1 MTADKPKL
9 SCAMTHDYD
18 SSMNS
23 LINGLPNNYKNKDGL
38 LNRNSPHACA
48 GESLPRGTNDH
59 LPRDHVPGIRTTS
72 SSAVDTLTFE
82 RWCAFLAVAVLRTR
96 TSFSAFFFA
105 TMHLPRSPLT
115 STSPAFPLP
124 VPHVGI
130 FERMPPGL
138 SAIRRRKWHFRRALH
153 VVVMALNFW
162 WSGSRTIPM
171 ELLGRTPS
179 PSQKSIYRRIASLM
193 LADGP
198 SKDFSVLKSGRRF
211 PQLLARLSELSGAVT
226 KLGIGSGPYE
236 RIYPGHDVPL
246 ENSLYQE
253 LEPYKSLDA
262 SRLKVVGS
270 GHWDATQFLSPNLCM
285 AYRYPDCLLYDRT
298 PAIWEFP
305 NKMDPES
312 EVLQL
317 AKLWDARGLLFIH
330 DVDLQKERKFEL
342 VRVFNCLKNSS
353 CDRQIGDRRG
363 RNAVEGKVAG
373 PSSYLPT
380 GPCLLDLV
388 VDAKSETLSIVCTD
402 RRDFYH
408 QFLATTNRTLSNTVG
423 PRLPI
428 NLLQDTMAFSEF
440 SSRARQKKPDRTV
453 LGDQLGVSKRQ
464 SFSKCHPG
472 YCMASF
478 KSVFQGDH
486 AGVEIA
492 TDAHVGLLQS
502 IGLLKEESRIVS
514 GRPFYGDALCEGLVI
529 DDYFAISKVP
539 RSLLVDSGAVRCFEA
554 AKAIYDQ
561 EAIMGSDDKDVKG
574 ERHAK
579 IIGASVNA
587 SPQCQDRGHVL
598 VSAPAEKRL
607 ALSWI
612 TLQACQ
618 LTHTT
623 DALHLCMVGGWTSIL
638 MYRRPLMSIL
648 LKSFHLVDMNLFSAS
663 NPKMLKL
670 PRTVATEL
678 VLLSVLAPLVVSDIA
693 VGYCSHLF
701 ASDASLSK
709 GAIVKSDVGE
719 EITEVLWRSCRTKGG
734 YSKLLDS
741 SQSILSRCMDFEET
755 GEQQAEKVDR
765 PLAFRF
771 DFIEIFAGAATV
783 TAVMASRGYSVGCP
797 IDISFSAELDV
808 AQVRVLEWILYLVC
822 NGLLKS
828 LIVEP
833 PCTTFSIM
841 RRPALRSRFFPFG
854 FDPEDPQTSIG
865 TLLGYRAFQ
874 IMRAC
879 IRNGITALLENP
891 WTSLIK
897 FLPGW
902 SILANSE
909 HCQVVR
915 CDSCAYGS
923 IHLKSFAFLCA
934 WADIAPIS
942 DRCDGSHEHV
952 HVQGQFTK
960 GSATYVERLSVA
972 LADVMCIGIKRLE
985 TFDEACS
992 VSEHKG
998 LESQL
1003 VNEVALSSAW
1013 SLESVWEFRVSSHI
1027 NLLELSAVVRLVQ
1040 RLVRKG
1046 KACRVVVL
1054 VDSNVV
1060 RCAASKGRSSSR
1072 ALTKLLSRLAALCL
1086 VGGVYLVLGFVPT
1099 RLNPADDPTRDCSLR
1114 TPIAGLDIASWDR
1127 GDLFGLAEVCK
1138 CRRWASNWIRL
1149 VLLVLGPPVLSFANP
1164 AVYRRSPFPFGLA
1177 SSVSVVGS
1185 DRFAKLDF
1193 DSTLGYPG
1201 EGPVTFFA
1209 SNWGPLSFCLLVIC
1223 AVLDSSHG
1231 VLIPRNAGDVHRQL
1245 LRSSRPPLQEGR
1257 PVLGVTNQHREFYIK
1272 QFEDWLVSQGIFLGH
1287 LLANH
1292 VTSIDLINELLV
1304 KFGRVLYA
1312 IGRPYNHY
1320 AETINAVAARKPI
1333 VRRQLQEAWNLAY
1346 AWVRDEPSVHHIAL
1360 PWQILLAAISLCF
1373 TWGWIDL
1380 AGMLALSFGALLRV
1394 GEFTGAIRRD
1404 LLLPVDTGYTNQFAL
1419 LSLRE
1424 PKTRFTAARHQ
1435 CAKLDVPDLL
1445 RVVHIAFSR
1454 LLPHQKLW
1462 PKSGQTLRTRFRQ
1475 VMTEL
1480 GVGPSVR
1487 LNGKSLDLGSL
1498 RPGGATWI
1506 LQVTED
1512 SEFLRR
1518 RGRWINSRVM
1528 EIYIQEISAF
1538 QFLAAVP
1545 SNAQL
1550 KIFSLC
1556 NFFPLALQG
1565 AEQFWESN
1573 IPYNVWYLLW
1583 RAQVTRT

>member
-1 MTADKPKL
+1 MKP
-9 SCAMTHDYD
+9 
-18 SSMNS
+18 
-23 LINGLPNNYKNKDGL
+23 
-38 LNRNSPHACA
+38 
-48 GESLPRGTNDH
+48 
-59 LPRDHVPGIRTTS
+59 V
-72 SSAVDTLTFE
+72 
-82 RWCAFLAVAVLRTR
+82 
-96 TSFSAFFFA
+96 
-105 TMHLPRSPLT
+105 
-115 STSPAFPLP
+115 
-124 VPHVGI
+124 
-130 FERMPPGL
+130 
-138 SAIRRRKWHFRRALH
+138 
-153 VVVMALNFW
+153 
-162 WSGSRTIPM
+162 
-171 ELLGRTPS
+171 
-179 PSQKSIYRRIASLM
+179 
-193 LADGP
+193 
-198 SKDFSVLKSGRRF
+198 
-211 PQLLARLSELSGAVT
+211 
-226 KLGIGSGPYE
+226 
-236 RIYPGHDVPL
+236 
-246 ENSLYQE
+246 
-253 LEPYKSLDA
+253 
-262 SRLKVVGS
+262 
-270 GHWDATQFLSPNLCM
+270 
-285 AYRYPDCLLYDRT
+285 
-298 PAIWEFP
+298 
-305 NKMDPES
+305 
-312 EVLQL
+312 QL
-317 AKLWDARGLLFIH
+317 A
-330 DVDLQKERKFEL
+330 
-342 VRVFNCLKNSS
+342 S
-353 CDRQIGDRRG
+353 
-363 RNAVEGKVAG
+363 
-373 PSSYLPT
+373 T
-380 GPCLLDLV
+380 
-388 VDAKSETLSIVCTD
+388 
-402 RRDFYH
+402 
-408 QFLATTNRTLSNTVG
+408 
-423 PRLPI
+423 
-428 NLLQDTMAFSEF
+428 
-440 SSRARQKKPDRTV
+440 
-453 LGDQLGVSKRQ
+453 
-464 SFSKCHPG
+464 
-472 YCMASF
+472 
-478 KSVFQGDH
+478 
-486 AGVEIA
+486 
-492 TDAHVGLLQS
+492 
-502 IGLLKEESRIVS
+502 
-514 GRPFYGDALCEGLVI
+514 
-529 DDYFAISKVP
+529 
-539 RSLLVDSGAVRCFEA
+539 
-554 AKAIYDQ
+554 
-561 EAIMGSDDKDVKG
+561 
-574 ERHAK
+574 
-579 IIGASVNA
+579 
-587 SPQCQDRGHVL
+587 
-598 VSAPAEKRL
+598 
-607 ALSWI
+607 
-612 TLQACQ
+612 
-618 LTHTT
+618 
-623 DALHLCMVGGWTSIL
+623 
-638 MYRRPLMSIL
+638 
-648 LKSFHLVDMNLFSAS
+648 
-663 NPKMLKL
+663 
-670 PRTVATEL
+670 
-678 VLLSVLAPLVVSDIA
+678 
-693 VGYCSHLF
+693 
-701 ASDASLSK
+701 
-709 GAIVKSDVGE
+709 
-719 EITEVLWRSCRTKGG
+719 
-734 YSKLLDS
+734 
-741 SQSILSRCMDFEET
+741 
-755 GEQQAEKVDR
+755 
-765 PLAFRF
+765 
-771 DFIEIFAGAATV
+771 
-783 TAVMASRGYSVGCP
+783 
-797 IDISFSAELDV
+797 
-808 AQVRVLEWILYLVC
+808 
-822 NGLLKS
+822 
-828 LIVEP
+828 
-833 PCTTFSIM
+833 
-841 RRPALRSRFFPFG
+841 
-854 FDPEDPQTSIG
+854 
-865 TLLGYRAFQ
+865 
-874 IMRAC
+874 
-879 IRNGITALLENP
+879 
-891 WTSLIK
+891 
-897 FLPGW
+897 
-902 SILANSE
+902 
-909 HCQVVR
+909 
-915 CDSCAYGS
+915 
-923 IHLKSFAFLCA
+923 
-934 WADIAPIS
+934 
-942 DRCDGSHEHV
+942 
-952 HVQGQFTK
+952 
-960 GSATYVERLSVA
+960 
-972 LADVMCIGIKRLE
+972 
-985 TFDEACS
+985 
-992 VSEHKG
+992 KG

-1027 NLLELSAVVRLVQ
+1027 NFLELSAVVRLVQ

-1272 QFEDWLVSQGIFLGH
+1272 QFEDWLVSQGIFLGY

-1320 AETINAVAARKPI
+1320 AETINTVAARKPI

>member
-1 MTADKPKL
+1 MSDDRPKR
-9 SCAMTHDYD
+9 SCAKTHDD
-18 SSMNS
+18 AVSEGC
-23 LINGLPNNYKNKDGL
+23 LINGLPNNHKNKNGF
-38 LNRNSPHACA
+38 LNKDSLNAGACDSL
-48 GESLPRGTNDH
+48 GSTNHNLPRKNV
-59 LPRDHVPGIRTTS
+59 PRIQACT
-72 SSAVDTLTFE
+72 AVDTLTFE
-82 RWCAFLAVAVLRTR
+82 KWCAFLAVAVLRTR

-105 TMHLPRSPLT
+105 TMHLPRSQMA

-138 SAIRRRKWHFRRALH
+138 SAVRRRKWHFRRALH

-171 ELLGRTPS
+171 DLLGRIPS
-179 PSQKSIYRRIASLM
+179 PSQKCIYRRIASLM

-211 PQLLARLSELSGAVT
+211 PQLLARLSELSGALT
-226 KLGIGSGPYE
+226 KLGVGSGPYE

-262 SRLKVVGS
+262 GRLRVVGS
-270 GHWDATQFLSPNLCM
+270 GHCDATRFLSPDLCM
-285 AYRYPDCLLYDRT
+285 AYRYPDCLLYDRI
-298 PAIWEFP
+298 PAVWEFP
-305 NKMDPES
+305 SRMDPES

-342 VRVFNCLKNSS
+342 VRVFNCLKNAT

-363 RNAVEGKVAG
+363 RNAVEMKVAG

-388 VDAKSETLSIVCTD
+388 VDAKSETLSIICTD

-428 NLLQDTMAFSEF
+428 SFLQDTVAFSDF
-440 SSRARQKKPDRTV
+440 KSRAGQKKPDRSV
-453 LGDQLGVSKRQ
+453 LGDQLGASKRQ
-464 SFSKCHPG
+464 NFSKCHDG

-478 KSVFQGDH
+478 RSVFQGDH

-502 IGLLKEESRIVS
+502 VGLLREESRIVS
-514 GRPFYGDALCEGLVI
+514 GRPFYGEGLCEGLVI
-529 DDYFAISKVP
+529 DNYFAISKVP
-539 RSLLVDSGAVRCFEA
+539 RSLLVDSEAVKCFDA
-554 AKAIYDQ
+554 AKAVYDQ
-561 EAIMGSDDKDVKG
+561 EAILGSDDKDIRG

-579 IIGASVNA
+579 IIGASVDA
-587 SPQCQDRGHVL
+587 SPKCQDRGHVL

-612 TLQACQ
+612 TMQTCQ

-623 DALHLCMVGGWTSIL
+623 DALHLCLVGGWTSVV

-648 LKSFHLVDMNLFSAS
+648 QKSFQLVDMNLFSAAS
-663 NPKMLKL
+663 PKMLKL

-693 VGYCSHLF
+693 VGFCSSLF
-701 ASDASLSK
+701 ATDASLSK
-709 GAIVKSDVGE
+709 GAIVQSDVGE

-734 YSKLLDS
+734 YSKLLDG

-755 GEQQAEKVDR
+755 GEQQAEAVGR

-797 IDISFSAELDV
+797 IDISFSSELDV

-841 RRPALRSRFFPFG
+841 RRPALRSKLFPFG
-854 FDPEDPQTSIG
+854 FDLDNPQTSIG
-865 TLLGYRAFQ
+865 TLLGHRAFQ

-879 IRNGITALLENP
+879 LRHGVTAVLENP
-891 WTSLIK
+891 WASLIK

-902 SILANSE
+902 TILANSE

-952 HVQGQFTK
+952 QVQGQFTK
-960 GSATYVERLSVA
+960 GSATYVERLSSA

-985 TFDEACS
+985 TFDKACQ
-992 VSEHKG
+992 VSEHNG

-1013 SLESVWEFRVSSHI
+1013 ALESVWEFRVSSHI
-1027 NLLELSAVVRLVQ
+1027 NLLELSAVLRLVH
-1040 RLVRKG
+1040 RLVKKG

-1072 ALTKLLSRLAALCL
+1072 ALTRLLCRLAALCL
-1086 VGGVYLVLGFVPT
+1086 AGGIYLVLGFVPT

-1114 TPIAGLDIASWDR
+1114 TPIVGLDLASWNR
-1127 GDLFGLAEVCK
+1127 SDLFGLAGACK

-1149 VLLVLGPPVLSFANP
+1149 VLLLLGPSVLSFANP
-1164 AVYRRSPFPFGLA
+1164 AEYRRSPFPFGLA
-1177 SSVSVVGS
+1177 SSFSSVGS
-1185 DRFAKLDF
+1185 DRFGDLDF
-1193 DSTLGYPG
+1193 DSTLGFPG
-1201 EGPVTFFA
+1201 EGPAAFFA
-1209 SNWGPLSFCLLVIC
+1209 SNWGPFRFCFLVAC
-1223 AVLDSSHG
+1223 VVLDSSHG
-1231 VLIPRNAGDVHRQL
+1231 VLIPRNAGDFHRQL

-1272 QFEDWLVSQGIFLGH
+1272 QFEDWLLSQGLVLEQ

-1292 VTSIDLINELLV
+1292 ISSIDLINELLV

-1373 TWGWIDL
+1373 TWGWVDL

-1404 LLLPVDTGYTNQFAL
+1404 LLLPVDTGYTNHFAL

-1445 RVVHIAFSR
+1445 RVVHLAFSR

-1462 PKSGQTLRTRFRQ
+1462 PQSGQTLRTRFKQ
-1475 VMTEL
+1475 LMSEL

-1487 LNGKSLDLGSL
+1487 LNGKALDLGSL